1 MGLIPIPIPIAVGMH
16 DSYRDGRVRARRGS
30 GSMRERRPGVWEIR
44 VVVANDLLTGQ
55 SVQRSFT
62 VHADREFAEQ
72 HRRALVERFGVDRSA
87 LYCEGARWTVAELL
101 ERFIDAEHQWRP
113 ATRSSHTSV
122 VRFLTRDPL
131 GRVGVAALSPMVVDE
146 ALARW
151 RAAGG
156 SAALVWG
163 RWAVLHS
170 CLSWAAAQG
179 MVRSNP
185 ILGMRSP
192 PRPMPRK
199 HLLPAEVAKLLQA
212 AADQIG
218 VAEDALA
225 ADPRNRVR
233 WEGLFVAEQTRL
245 LVRLAADTGARRGE
259 LATLRLSDLDDRV
272 LTIERNLSLEVLG
285 PTKTGRTRRMTIGAT
300 TATMVRDHF
309 AAWEQRAGSGAVQGD
324 WVFAPDFRRLT
335 YARADLLSHRFCRLR
350 EAADLPDAALHRFR
364 HSVATHL
371 VENGEL
377 LKAQARLG
385 HRDPATT
392 LRHYAHATPLDDLD
406 VADAIDQRLNEFT
419 GGR

>member
-1 MGLIPIPIPIAVGMH
+1 
-16 DSYRDGRVRARRGS
+16 
-30 GSMRERRPGVWEIR
+30 
-44 VVVANDLLTGQ
+44 
-55 SVQRSFT
+55 
-62 VHADREFAEQ
+62 
-72 HRRALVERFGVDRSA
+72 
-87 LYCEGARWTVAELL
+87 
-101 ERFIDAEHQWRP
+101 
-113 ATRSSHTSV
+113 
-122 VRFLTRDPL
+122 
-131 GRVGVAALSPMVVDE
+131 MVVDE

-151 RAAGG
+151 RATGG

-185 ILGMRSP
+185 ILGMRAP
-192 PRPMPRK
+192 MRPTPRK
-199 HLLPAEVAKLLQA
+199 HLLPAEVTKLLQTA
-212 AADQIG
+212 AEH
-218 VAEDALA
+218 VREAEVGLQ

-245 LVRLAADTGARRGE
+245 LVRLAADTAARRGE

-285 PTKTGRTRRMTIGAT
+285 PTKDRPHPPHDDRHHDRRDDPNPLRRMGA
-300 TATMVRDHF
+300 ACRI
-309 AAWEQRAGSGAVQGD
+309 EAVQGD

-335 YARADLLSHRFCRLR
+335 YARADLLSHRFSRLR
-350 EAADLPDAALHRFR
+350 EAADLPEAALHRFR

-371 VENGEL
+371 VADGKL

-406 VADAIDQRLNEFT
+406 IADEIDEMLNECVAT
-419 GGR
+419 GSVLGRPPHRREGEQER

>member
-1 MGLIPIPIPIAVGMH
+1 
-16 DSYRDGRVRARRGS
+16 
-30 GSMRERRPGVWEIR
+30 MRERRPGVWEIR
-44 VVVANDLLTGQ
+44 VVVANDLLTGR

-62 VHADREFAEQ
+62 VHADRELAEQ
-72 HRRALVERFGVDRSA
+72 HRRALVERFGVGRSA
-87 LYCEGARWTVAELL
+87 LYCEGARWSVAELL

-131 GRVGVAALSPMVVDE
+131 GRVGVAALTPMVVDQ

-151 RAAGG
+151 RATGG

-185 ILGMRSP
+185 ILGMRAP
-192 PRPMPRK
+192 MRPTPRK
-199 HLLPAEVAKLLQA
+199 HLLPAEVTKLLRTA
-212 AADQIG
+212 AEHVREAE
-218 VAEDALA
+218 VALR

-259 LATLRLSDLDDRV
+259 LATLRVSDLDGRV

-285 PTKTGRTRRMTIGAT
+285 PTKTGRTRRMTIGTT
-300 TATMVRDHF
+300 TAEMIRTHF
-309 AAWEQRAGSGAVQGD
+309 EAWERRAGADAVQGD

-335 YARADLLSHRFCRLR
+335 YARADLLSHRFSRLR

-371 VENGEL
+371 VADGKL

-392 LRHYAHATPLDDLD
+392 LRHYAHAAPLDDLD
-406 VADAIDQRLNEFT
+406 IADEIDEMLNECVAT
-419 GGR
+419 GSVSDRPPHRREGEQER

>member
-1 MGLIPIPIPIAVGMH
+1 
-16 DSYRDGRVRARRGS
+16 
-30 GSMRERRPGVWEIR
+30 MRERRPGVWEIR
-44 VVVANDLLTGQ
+44 VVVANDLLTGR

-62 VHADREFAEQ
+62 VHADRDLAEQ

-87 LYCEGARWTVAELL
+87 LYCEGARWTVGELL
-101 ERFIDAEHQWRP
+101 GRFIDAEHQWRP

-131 GRVGVAALSPMVVDE
+131 GRVGVAALTPLLVEE
-146 ALARW
+146 AMARW

-156 SAALVWG
+156 STASVWG

-170 CLSWAAAQG
+170 CLSWAAMQT

-192 PRPMPRK
+192 PRPLPRK
-199 HLLPAEVAKLLQA
+199 HLLPGEVATLLRTA
-212 AADQIG
+212 AGQVR
-218 VAEDALA
+218 VAGDALA
-225 ADPRNRVR
+225 ADPHNRVR
-233 WEGLFVAEQTRL
+233 WEGLFVAEQTLL

-259 LATLRLSDLDDRV
+259 LATLRLSDLNDRV

-285 PTKTGRTRRMTIGAT
+285 PTKTGRIRRLTIGAT
-300 TATMVRDHF
+300 TAAMIRDHF
-309 AAWEQRAGSGAVQGD
+309 GSWEQRAGLEAVQGD
-324 WVFAPDFRRLT
+324 WLFAPDYRRLT

-350 EAADLPDAALHRFR
+350 EVADLPQAALHRFR

-371 VENGEL
+371 VEEGQL

-406 VADAIDQRLNEFT
+406 VADAIDLRLNAFT
-419 GGR
+419 GGER